1 MKTKNNSPIFNYDLV
16 QYKLDAYFEDLPETG
31 YQKNY
36 IEDKIVRV
44 GF

>member
-1 MKTKNNSPIFNYDLV
+1 MKVRNTSPIGSYDLV
-16 QYKLDAYFEDLPETG
+16 QYKLDAYFKNLPETG

-44 GF
+44 RF